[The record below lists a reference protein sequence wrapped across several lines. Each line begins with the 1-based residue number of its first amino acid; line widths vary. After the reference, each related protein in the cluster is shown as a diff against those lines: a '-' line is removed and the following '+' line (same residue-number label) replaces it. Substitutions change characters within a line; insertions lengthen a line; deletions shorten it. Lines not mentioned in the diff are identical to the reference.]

1 MLAIE
6 VEFLMGR
13 AVISQWGDRTR
24 AEWPPHPQRLFSALV
39 SAYGELGA
47 QRGHEQALRWLENLP
62 APEIKADLCA
72 SFRSSPSYFVPVNDQ
87 PVNKHKGRSDFRH
100 VIDRRGRQERFFP
113 AAVPADPVI
122 VFQWPH
128 TPGLDEHRATLGSLV
143 ENLTYLGHSSSP
155 VRACLRE
162 RLTEPSLCPSED
174 GDVSLRVPS
183 AGRFDRLQATHELRR
198 TNEGVQPPL
207 GRLQAYQRPS
217 LVPRSIFSRNAMVVA
232 LEGGPR
238 LGLDSTLPLIQHLRK
253 ALLARLGSCALELLS
268 GHDAAGKMSKQPHL
282 AIAPLGFVDSQH
294 ADGSLKGV
302 AFVLPASADDTVRRP
317 LRASL
322 AESWNLYL
330 GPLGSVAIRYV
341 DPFSRGELKSLD
353 FSFYARASDTWASV
367 TPVVLDRHPK
377 ENGCSAESVVA
388 TACEAIGL
396 PAPVEVRVGF
406 VSAVTGAPRD
416 LDFHGSAKQ
425 VDNRQRRHVVIRFSE
440 RVRGPIM
447 LGAGRF
453 MGLGLCVPLRTSKR

>member
-1 MLAIE
+1 
-6 VEFLMGR
+6 
-13 AVISQWGDRTR
+13 
-24 AEWPPHPQRLFSALV
+24 LV

-47 QRGHEQALRWLENLP
+47 QREHEQALRWLENLP

-87 PVNKHKGRSDFRH
+87 PVNKHKGRSDFRP
-100 VIDRRGRQERFFP
+100 VIDRRSRQERFFP
-113 AAVPADPVI
+113 AAVPTDPVI
-122 VFQWPH
+122 VFQWLQ

-143 ENLTYLGHSSSP
+143 ENLTYIGHSSSP

-162 RLTEPSLCPSED
+162 RLVEPSLCPSQD

-198 TNEGVQPPL
+198 ADESVQPPL
-207 GRLQAYQRPS
+207 GRLQAYQPRN
-217 LVPRSIFSRNAMVVA
+217 LVPQSVFSRNALVVA

-238 LGLDSTLPLIQHLRK
+238 LGLDSTLPLMQHVRN
-253 ALLARLGSCALELLS
+253 ALLARLGSCAPELLS
-268 GHDAAGKMSKQPHL
+268 GHDAAGKMSRQPHL
-282 AIAPLGFVDSQH
+282 AIVPLAFVDSPH

-302 AFVLPASADDTVRRP
+302 GFVLAASGGDTARRR
-317 LRASL
+317 LRAAL
-322 AESWNLYL
+322 TEPWRLHL
-330 GPLGSVAIRYV
+330 GPLGSIAMRYV
-341 DPFSRGELKSLD
+341 DPLSRGELKSLD

-367 TPVVLDRHPK
+367 TPVVLDRHPR
-377 ENGCSAESVVA
+377 ENGRSAESVVA
-388 TACEAIGL
+388 MACERIGL

-440 RVRGPIM
+440 RVRGPII

-453 MGLGLCVPLRTSKR
+453 MGLGLCAPLRTSQR